1 MGNTV
6 LPPVNLPSIPVQP
19 SPNVSPLPTG
29 SRLVPA
35 SIGRPG
41 RVQTVYISCPVWC
54 HVDHAEV
61 REVAVEDVTH
71 YGPGGGIQVPDMG
84 DDSTAVLEWYVNL
97 MADPVASDPRMRAA
111 HLVVADGASA
121 NDAHL
126 TNEQAEELANELER
140 LAADI
145 RSSLQICR
153 ASNDDSDPDMDE
165 ALRRVRKGRSA

>member
-1 MGNTV
+1 MTV
-6 LPPVNLPSIPVQP
+6 VDEHATAPATPV
-19 SPNVSPLPTG
+19 T

-41 RVQTVYISCPVWC
+41 RVQTVHLACPAWC
-54 HVDHAEV
+54 HVDHVEV

-71 YGPGGGIQVPDMG
+71 YGPGGGLQVPDMS
-84 DDSTAVLEWYVNL
+84 DDSAAVLEWYVNL
-97 MADPVASDPRMRAA
+97 ISDPASADPRMRAA

-126 TNEQAEELANELER
+126 TEAQGEELADQLER

-145 RSSLQICR
+145 RAALAVCR
-153 ASNDDSDPDMDE
+153 MANVDLPKLPAPIITTE
-165 ALRRVRKGRSA
+165 I